1 MSFRGLA
8 LSGALAFVLGTAA
21 AGCAALYHGP
31 AGGPQAEVAPPDSAS
46 MNILVDNQNDDAVRV
61 FLYRGANAG
70 WIGTVASMTSQA
82 IRIPADLPG
91 GGGGLTIR
99 FQTLSGQVWD
109 ARGIVPQG
117 GATVRLDIDRDLKMS
132 TWSMK

>member
-1 MSFRGLA
+1 MSFRQLA
-8 LSGALAFVLGTAA
+8 LPGVFAFLLGGI

-31 AGGPQAEVAPPDSAS
+31 AGGPQAEVAPPDSTS
-46 MNILVDNQNDDAVRV
+46 MNILVDNQNDDGVRV
-61 FLYRGANAG
+61 FLFRGANAG

-99 FQTLSGQVWD
+99 FQTLGGQVWD

-117 GATVRLDIDRDLKMS
+117 GATVRVEIDRELRMS
-132 TWSMK
+132 TWTMK

>member
-8 LSGALAFVLGTAA
+8 LWGALAFALSTAA

-31 AGGPQAEVAPPDSAS
+31 AGGPQAEVAPPDSSS
-46 MNILVDNQNDDAVRV
+46 MNILVDNQNDEAVRV

-70 WIGTVASMTSQA
+70 WIGTVSPMTSQA

-99 FQTLSGQVWD
+99 VETISGQIWD

-117 GATVRLDIDRDLKMS
+117 GATVRLDIDRELRMS